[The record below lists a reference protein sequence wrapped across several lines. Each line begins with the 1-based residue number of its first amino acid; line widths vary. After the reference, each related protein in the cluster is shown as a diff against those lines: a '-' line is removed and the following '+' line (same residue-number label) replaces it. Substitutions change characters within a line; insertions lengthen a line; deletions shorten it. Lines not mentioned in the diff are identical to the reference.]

1 MRLRM
6 FIGAGRTGQLAT
18 LVIDIEMPLA
28 WPVDAIGP
36 VHTGVEPL
44 RRIRRGH
51 LRGKHV
57 AHFII
62 IGVRIFFGGEIATFP
77 APIGPGAGKTVEY
90 LLGRCLARVT
100 FLLGKLGKCLVITD
114 GPPQP

>member
-28 WPVDAIGP
+28 GTINAIGP
-36 VHTGVEPL
+36 VHAGVEPL
-44 RRIRRGH
+44 RRIWRGH

-62 IGVRIFFGGEIATFP
+62 IGAGIFLGGEIATFP
-77 APIGPGAGKTVEY
+77 APIGPGAGQTVEH
-90 LLGRCLARVT
+90 LLGRCLACVT
-100 FLLGKLGKCLVITD
+100 LFLGQLGKCLVITD